1 MAEGAPSAPA
11 TGWLEAAV
19 CLGLK
24 CKPEKFK
31 KLLAS
36 EEGGRPLLD
45 FLSDPDSRRVFVLD
59 GSKELQCTAALTGKE
74 KKKVVYFL
82 KLRSVALT
90 AENIGDEA
98 VSGDLLPGSWDGA
111 ALEHMYRA
119 CQEVFLPL
127 LANPNNQQG
136 WPEVIVRE
144 VIDSFHKLVAGVYV
158 TIGQI
163 QGKTLLPLPPVEL
176 SSVDRASKDKE
187 RVHVLE
193 TAVVTWTRQIKNV
206 LKLDPEQVL
215 KSGTHPGPL
224 EEIEFWEKKATN
236 LNSIQEQLQ
245 AEKIRKV
252 VRVLD
257 LTKSTYF
264 PAFNRLCKEVSQ
276 ACVEANDNVKFL
288 AALKVSA
295 RAPSRTPAAPAPP
308 RARARA
314 ASRAPPPLRDAR
326 ISRAS
331 PLLLRS
337 NPSTASPIRC
347 ASSTRCPRPSSPR
360 CTCC

>member
-1 MAEGAPSAPA
+1 M
-11 TGWLEAAV
+11 
-19 CLGLK
+19 
-24 CKPEKFK
+24 
-31 KLLAS
+31 
-36 EEGGRPLLD
+36 
-45 FLSDPDSRRVFVLD
+45 
-59 GSKELQCTAALTGKE
+59 
-74 KKKVVYFL
+74 
-82 KLRSVALT
+82 
-90 AENIGDEA
+90 
-98 VSGDLLPGSWDGA
+98 
-111 ALEHMYRA
+111 
-119 CQEVFLPL
+119 
-127 LANPNNQQG
+127 
-136 WPEVIVRE
+136 
-144 VIDSFHKLVAGVYV
+144 
-158 TIGQI
+158 
-163 QGKTLLPLPPVEL
+163 
-176 SSVDRASKDKE
+176 
-187 RVHVLE
+187 LE

-295 RAPSRTPAAPAPP
+295 RRPYPRRPAPP
-308 RARARA
+308 RARARRRLPCA
-314 ASRAPPPLRDAR
+314 ASPPRRPDLTRPPLL
-326 ISRAS
+326 
-331 PLLLRS
+331 LLLRS

-347 ASSTRCPRPSSPR
+347 ASSTRCRRPSGRR
-360 CTCC
+360 CTSC

>member
-111 ALEHMYRA
+111 A
-119 CQEVFLPL
+119 P
-127 LANPNNQQG
+127 
-136 WPEVIVRE
+136 
-144 VIDSFHKLVAGVYV
+144 
-158 TIGQI
+158 
-163 QGKTLLPLPPVEL
+163 
-176 SSVDRASKDKE
+176 
-187 RVHVLE
+187 
-193 TAVVTWTRQIKNV
+193 
-206 LKLDPEQVL
+206 
-215 KSGTHPGPL
+215 
-224 EEIEFWEKKATN
+224 
-236 LNSIQEQLQ
+236 
-245 AEKIRKV
+245 
-252 VRVLD
+252 
-257 LTKSTYF
+257 ST
-264 PAFNRLCKEVSQ
+264 C
-276 ACVEANDNVKFL
+276 
-288 AALKVSA
+288 
-295 RAPSRTPAAPAPP
+295 T
-308 RARARA
+308 ARARRSSCRCSPTRTT
-314 ASRAPPPLRDAR
+314 SRGG
-326 ISRAS
+326 
-331 PLLLRS
+331 
-337 NPSTASPIRC
+337 
-347 ASSTRCPRPSSPR
+347 PR
-360 CTCC
+360 